1 MDNSKWSSSHTE
13 IAESLLEM
21 PEAAKLSGAA
31 LRSVYAISSPIKLKG
46 ATQVQSFRLTETNS
60 GSEC

>member
-46 ATQVQSFRLTETNS
+46 ATQV
-60 GSEC
+60 